1 MRFTELVPIRTV
13 EEFEKLKQA
22 AFDDNHFPLWANYFM
37 RRGDQ
42 ITGFAG
48 IDSVAFTHL
57 WSHTKHM
64 SAADSFSMLN
74 AIENILR
81 LKGHQGMIIPA
92 HNTSTFNGHLE
103 KAGYDKM
110 FDTTI
115 FYKKL

>member
-22 AFDDNHFPLWANYFM
+22 AFDDNHFPLWANYYL
-37 RRGDQ
+37 RRGETV
-42 ITGFAG
+42 TGFAG
-48 IDSVAFTHL
+48 IDSIPFTHL
-57 WSHTKHM
+57 WAHTKHM

-74 AIENILR
+74 TIENLLR
-81 LKGHQGMIIPA
+81 LKGHKGTIVPL
-92 HNTSTFNGHLE
+92 HESSTFNGHLE
-103 KAGYDKM
+103 KAGYTKM